1 MSDQRQVSI
10 GRGSDPSRL
19 VQHRRRP
26 AAGAARPSSRH
37 RQTDRPR
44 RPRAA
49 VPDGADRPGSQHR
62 ARDRDPRSGARDL
75 SHVAADAALSRARAR
90 EGARHDRAHLLQ
102 IRGRQPGRQPQAE
115 HRGGA
120 GLLQQAGGGE
130 EAHHRDRRRPMG
142 LVARLRR
149 RPVRPRGQGLHGQGL
164 LRPEALSA
172 GADGDL
178 RGDLRRQPEQ
188 RDQLRPRHPRRQ
200 PEFAGQSR
208 HRHLRGGRGR
218 RSERRHQ
225 IFARQRAQSRAV
237 APDGDRPGGD
247 RADGGGRRLSR
258 RGDRLRRRRVE
269 FRRHR
274 LPVPR
279 QEAARQARRAAS
291 SPSSRRPVRR

>member
-1 MSDQRQVSI
+1 MSDQRQVSV
-10 GRGSDPSRL
+10 GRGSDTARL

-37 RQTDRPR
+37 RQADRSR

-62 ARDRDPRSGARDL
+62 ARDRDSRSGARNL
-75 SHVAADAALSRARAR
+75 SHVAADAALSRSRAR

-102 IRGRQPGRQPQAE
+102 IRGRQPGRQPQAQ

-149 RPVRPRGQGLHGQGL
+149 RAVRPRGQGLHGQGL
-164 LRPEALSA
+164 LRSEALSA

-178 RGDLRRQPEQ
+178 RRDLRRQPEQ

-200 PEFAGQSR
+200 TRIRPAASASPSP
-208 HRHLRGGRGR
+208 R
-218 RSERRHQ
+218 RSRSPPRAPTPSIRSAACSTTSCCTRR
-225 IFARQRAQSRAV
+225 
-237 APDGDRPGGD
+237 
-247 RADGGGRRLSR
+247 
-258 RGDRLRRRRVE
+258 
-269 FRRHR
+269 
-274 LPVPR
+274 
-279 QEAARQARRAAS
+279 
-291 SPSSRRPVRR
+291 